1 MCQRLRAPSLKWI
14 SDRRRSLLCSPP
26 TAVNVSTCPEKISAT
41 LLVRSLRSV
50 FNTRTRRSSHKSQ
63 SLDSVSAPLAVE
75 AHDLERVYA
84 SGTATVAALAGVTL
98 AVRSGEFVAVMGPSG
113 SGKSTLLN
121 VIAGL
126 ERPTGG
132 TIRVGGEDLTKLD
145 EQALARH
152 RSKRVGMVF
161 QAFNL
166 LPRYRVV
173 ENVALP
179 LAFAGTGRALRLAKA
194 RALLERLGMSARAEH
209 RTNELSGGELQR
221 AAIARALV
229 SDPAILL
236 ADEPTGNLDSANGAA
251 LIALFKE
258 LHAQGQTV
266 LLVTHDA
273 TIAAHAERTVR
284 MRDGRMVD

>member
-1 MCQRLRAPSLKWI
+1 MAMIARAPS
-14 SDRRRSLLCSPP
+14 P
-26 TAVNVSTCPEKISAT
+26 A
-41 LLVRSLRSV
+41 SV
-50 FNTRTRRSSHKSQ
+50 
-63 SLDSVSAPLAVE
+63 AVE
-75 AHDLERVYA
+75 TRDLARVYR
-84 SGTATVAALAGVTL
+84 SGTSTVAALDGVTL
-98 AVRSGEFVAVMGPSG
+98 AIERGEFVAVMGPSG

-126 ERPTGG
+126 ERPTRGAV
-132 TIRVGGEDLTKLD
+132 RVDGEDLGRLD
-145 EQALARH
+145 DNALARH

-166 LPRYRVV
+166 LPRYRVI

-179 LAFAGTGRALRLAKA
+179 LAFAGVAREERLGRA

-209 RTNELSGGELQR
+209 LTNQLSGGELQR

-229 SDPAILL
+229 GDPAVLL

-251 LIALFKE
+251 LVALFEE
-258 LHAQGQTV
+258 LHAHGQTI

-273 TIAAHAERTVR
+273 GIA
-284 MRDGRMVD
+284 

>member
-1 MCQRLRAPSLKWI
+1 L
-14 SDRRRSLLCSPP
+14 
-26 TAVNVSTCPEKISAT
+26 STEQT
-41 LLVRSLRSV
+41 
-50 FNTRTRRSSHKSQ
+50 
-63 SLDSVSAPLAVE
+63 LAVE
-75 AHDLERVYA
+75 TRDLACTYM
-84 SGTATVAALAGVTL
+84 SGATSVAALDGVTL
-98 AVRSGEFVAVMGPSG
+98 TVRRGEFVAVMGPSG

-126 ERPTGG
+126 ERPTSGWV
-132 TIRVGGEDLTKLD
+132 RVDGEDLAALD
-145 EQALARH
+145 EAGLAGH

-173 ENVALP
+173 DNVALP
-179 LAFAGTGRALRLAKA
+179 LIFAGVPRAERTARA
-194 RALLERLGMSARAEH
+194 RALLDRLGMSSRAEH

-229 SDPAILL
+229 GGPAILL

-251 LIALFKE
+251 LIALLDE
-258 LHAQGQTV
+258 LNRGGQTV

-273 TIAAHAERTVR
+273 SIARHPGRI
-284 MRDGRMVD
+284 MHLRDGKVLD

>member
-1 MCQRLRAPSLKWI
+1 M
-14 SDRRRSLLCSPP
+14 
-26 TAVNVSTCPEKISAT
+26 
-41 LLVRSLRSV
+41 
-50 FNTRTRRSSHKSQ
+50 
-63 SLDSVSAPLAVE
+63 SAPLAVE
-75 AHDLERVYA
+75 AHELERIYA

-126 ERPTGG
+126 ERPTSG
-132 TIRVGGEDLTKLD
+132 TIRVEGEDLTRLD

-152 RSKRVGMVF
+152 RAKRVGMVF
-161 QAFNL
+161 QSFNL

-179 LAFAGTGRALRLAKA
+179 LAFAGTGRNERLAKA

-251 LIALFKE
+251 LIALLEE

-273 TIAAHAERTVR
+273 AIAAHAGRTVR
-284 MRDGRMVD
+284 MRDGRVVD

>member
-1 MCQRLRAPSLKWI
+1 L
-14 SDRRRSLLCSPP
+14 
-26 TAVNVSTCPEKISAT
+26 STEQT
-41 LLVRSLRSV
+41 
-50 FNTRTRRSSHKSQ
+50 
-63 SLDSVSAPLAVE
+63 LAVE
-75 AHDLERVYA
+75 TRDLACTYM
-84 SGTATVAALAGVTL
+84 SGATSVAALDGVTL
-98 AVRSGEFVAVMGPSG
+98 TVRRGEFVAVMGPSG

-126 ERPTGG
+126 ERPTSGWV
-132 TIRVGGEDLTKLD
+132 RVDGEDLA
-145 EQALARH
+145 ALNEAGLAGH

-173 ENVALP
+173 DNVALP
-179 LAFAGTGRALRLAKA
+179 LIFAGVPRAERTARA
-194 RALLERLGMSARAEH
+194 RALLDRLGMSSRAEH

-229 SDPAILL
+229 GGPAILL

-251 LIALFKE
+251 LIALLDE
-258 LHAQGQTV
+258 LNRGGQTV

-273 TIAAHAERTVR
+273 SIARHAGRI
-284 MRDGRMVD
+284 MHLRDGKVLD